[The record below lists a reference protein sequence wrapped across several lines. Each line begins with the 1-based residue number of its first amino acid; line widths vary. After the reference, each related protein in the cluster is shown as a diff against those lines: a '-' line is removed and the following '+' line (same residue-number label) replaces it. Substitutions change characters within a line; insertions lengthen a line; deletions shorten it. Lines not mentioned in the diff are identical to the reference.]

1 MCPSE
6 QELFFDAIRLVETGG
21 HPDPNNAVGAAGE
34 LGAYQITEPYWL
46 DAVEHRPELRQNGE
60 TFDNVRDPIYAKKI
74 VMSYIDRYEPDK
86 FEIEHWA
93 RLHNSGPRW
102 RTKKHLTEAYW
113 SKVFE
118 HVDNWQQDYW
128 DNSRARVQ

>member
-34 LGAYQITEPYWL
+34 LGAYQITKPYFL
-46 DAVEHRPELRQNGE
+46 DAVEHRPELGANGE
-60 TFDNVRDPIYAKKI
+60 TFDNVRDPLYAKKI
-74 VMSYIDRYEPDK
+74 VMSYIDRYEPDNHS
-86 FEIEHWA
+86 IEAWA

-102 RTKKHLTEAYW
+102 RSKTHLTEAYW
-113 SKVFE
+113 SKVFQ
-118 HVDNWQQDYW
+118 HVDNWQQDFW
-128 DNSRARVQ
+128 DDARARVQ